1 MPKGALGGNL
11 ALHVL
16 SFHWRA
22 GSALLGAQ
30 LSSKWQVQATAHRK
44 AYASLVHGSSTS
56 RGLHCKNKSWR
67 LLLHCPQTRL
77 QLYHLALLCEIQSPH
92 RKCSQTELECSNPE
106 RHDKVNV
113 YQASS
118 SQHMFTQYLLN
129 VIHSFTFWTIS
140 ISSSSPS
147 MLSILI
153 LN

>member
-30 LSSKWQVQATAHRK
+30 LSLKWQVQATAHRK

-77 QLYHLALLCEIQSPH
+77 QLYHLALLCEFSHLTVNAAKQNWNALIQKGTTRSTYT
-92 RKCSQTELECSNPE
+92 RQVQVNTCS
-106 RHDKVNV
+106 
-113 YQASS
+113 
-118 SQHMFTQYLLN
+118 
-129 VIHSFTFWTIS
+129 
-140 ISSSSPS
+140 
-147 MLSILI
+147 LSICSMWFIALPFE
-153 LN
+153 LFPSPLPLLQCFPF